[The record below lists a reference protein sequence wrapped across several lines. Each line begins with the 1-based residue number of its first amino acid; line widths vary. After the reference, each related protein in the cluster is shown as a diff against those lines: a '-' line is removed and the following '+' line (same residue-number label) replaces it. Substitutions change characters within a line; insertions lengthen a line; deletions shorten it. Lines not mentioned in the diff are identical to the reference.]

1 MKHFLLQ
8 ISSSANKS
16 GKLSGQSTLS
26 EEEDLPKA
34 QGSSGEDSTF
44 PIDTQQPLRQ
54 SSKKDKYSKGRNPAS
69 SSGIQSLN
77 PTQLQPPSSILKVE
91 EIPSCQT
98 SESRKQL
105 LQRTFRVDMND
116 PEQPLLGGEGQELD
130 TIHTAE
136 VAGNTQTES
145 ESPVPYGV
153 IPRSSKTPAVN
164 SGWL

>member
-1 MKHFLLQ
+1 MLLQ

-34 QGSSGEDSTF
+34 TQGSSGEDSTF
-44 PIDTQQPLRQ
+44 PIGSSSLITQPPRQP
-54 SSKKDKYSKGRNPAS
+54 SKKDKYSKGRNP
-69 SSGIQSLN
+69 IQSLN
-77 PTQLQPPSSILKVE
+77 PTQLQPPSSVVKAE
-91 EIPSCQT
+91 EIPTT
-98 SESRKQL
+98 STDCRKQL

-116 PEQPLLGGEGQELD
+116 PEQPLLGTGDGQELD
-130 TIHTAE
+130 TINAGE
-136 VAGNTQTES
+136 VAARNTTDS

-153 IPRSSKTPAVN
+153 IPRSSKAPAQVN